1 MKGFKEAQL
10 LRGIPA
16 FHLSSMHG
24 GCSFL
29 DDVSG
34 RTGTLAISLHLLHL
48 RYDPLLLYMTS
59 SYATPVCQFTAC
71 VRGILKS
78 CKCQQFR

>member
-1 MKGFKEAQL
+1 MEAAPCIL
-10 LRGIPA
+10 
-16 FHLSSMHG
+16 F
-24 GCSFL
+24 F

-48 RYDPLLLYMTS
+48 RYEPLLLYMTS